1 MFETGEEAMA
11 GLASFAEANSIAA
24 AHFTAIGAFSHA
36 ILGYFDWEV
45 RDYSRI
51 PVNEQ
56 VEVVTLTGDIA
67 LAEGRPKVHAH
78 AVLGRRGGVTTGGHL
93 FEGYVRPT
101 LEVVLTRSPKHLE
114 RRYDAASG
122 IALIR
127 M

>member
-1 MFETGEEAMA
+1 MA

-51 PVNEQ
+51 AVNEQ

-93 FEGYVRPT
+93 FGGYVRPT